1 MVDDILLEI
10 DELLIEIDNI
20 HLEPSILED
29 EVIYS
34 QRQRQY
40 FNFV

>member
-34 QRQRQY
+34 
-40 FNFV
+40 